1 MKNLFRSAFLMF
13 GFLIVL
19 SSLNFGQNAQNK
31 TIEGHWLGA
40 IEFSGTKLRLVLKV
54 TKNADGTF
62 SAKFDSPDQGANNL
76 PLDSIAQQAKTVT
89 FAGKDYGLSY
99 EGTLNEAGDE
109 ITGTLKQGPGA
120 LPLVFKRTTEIVKL
134 NRPQDPQKPYPYDEE
149 DVVYENK
156 ADNVKLAGTLTIP
169 RGAKSSPAVILITG
183 SGSQDRNETV
193 FGHRPFLVLADYL
206 TRRGIAVLRVDDRG
220 IGGSSAGAS
229 TATTENFAG
238 DILAGIEFLK
248 AHKEINPKQIGLIG
262 HSEGGMVAPIVAARS
277 KDVAFIVLM
286 AGLGQT
292 GEDGLY
298 SQTELLQKAEGVSP
312 ETTKQTNAAL
322 KNIFT
327 ILRTEKDNKIAE
339 QKIRE
344 TIEKQK
350 SAMSDEQRLQFA
362 PVEATFKAQTPMYL
376 TQWFRYFVAFNPR
389 PTLEKVKVPVLA
401 LNGENDLQV
410 APKENLS
417 LIEAGIKAGG
427 NKDVTIVS
435 LPKLNHLFQ
444 TSEKGTLA
452 EYGKIEETIAPVALE
467 TISNW
472 ILKRTAGK

>member
-1 MKNLFRSAFLMF
+1 MKNPFRSTFLML
-13 GFLIVL
+13 GFLIAS
-19 SSLNFGQNAQNK
+19 SSLIFGQNAQNK
-31 TIEGHWLGA
+31 TIEGNWLGA
-40 IEFSGTKLRLVLKV
+40 IEFNGTKLRLVLKV

-62 SAKFDSPDQGANNL
+62 SAKFDSPDQGATDL
-76 PLDSIAQQAKTVT
+76 PLDSINQKEKTIT
-89 FAGKDYGLSY
+89 FAGKNYGLSY

-109 ITGTLKQGPGA
+109 ITGTLKQGPGG
-120 LPLVFKRTTEIVKL
+120 LPLVLKRTTETVKL
-134 NRPQDPQKPYPYDEE
+134 GRPQDPQKPYPYDEE
-149 DVVYENK
+149 EVVYENK
-156 ADNVKLAGTLTIP
+156 TDKVKLAGTLTVP
-169 RGAKSSPAVILITG
+169 RSAKPAPAVILITG
-183 SGSQDRNETV
+183 SGAQDRNETV

-220 IGGSSAGAS
+220 IGGSSAGAP

-238 DILAGIEFLK
+238 DVLAGVEFLK
-248 AHKEINPKQIGLIG
+248 TRKEINPKQIGLIG
-262 HSEGGMVAPIVAARS
+262 HSEGGMIAPIVAARS

-292 GEDGLY
+292 GENVLY
-298 SQTELLQKAEGVSP
+298 SQTELLQKAEGASP
-312 ETTKQTNAAL
+312 EITKQTNAAL

-327 ILRTEKDNKIAE
+327 ILKTEKDNKIAE

-350 SAMSDEQRLQFA
+350 SAMSDAQRSQFA

-376 TQWFRYFVAFNPR
+376 SQWFRYFIAFNPR

-417 LIEAGIKAGG
+417 LIEAGLKAGG
-427 NKDVTIVS
+427 NKDVTVLS

-452 EYGKIEETIAPVALE
+452 EYGKIEETIAPVVLE

-472 ILKRTAGK
+472 ILKHTK